1 MEKVV
6 PDFINISFRPYCK
19 KCKEPKIHIGDF
31 RKDPRG
37 RESICIYCERSKLCE
52 NLIKYLKEEIDEQS
66 NSKDE

>member
-19 KCKEPKIHIGDF
+19 KCKEPRVHIGDH
-31 RKDPRG
+31 RG
-37 RESICIYCERSKLCE
+37 NPGLYQVSIYCDRSNICE
-52 NLIKYLKEEIDEQS
+52 NLMTYLKEKTDEQS